1 MCARTHIITYAIYI
15 QAHTIHTLHTL
26 NKTINNVYKTITDFI
41 LTDYKDVKEKFFL
54 EIPVPLSFTM
64 KSLSACPSCR
74 HKASRQAPVSQP
86 FTHLAVLGWHWGGR
100 CGISHHLLS
109 MQQDDTICSTLKPSQ
124 LYRLNQGL
132 CRDLILFL
140 GGWGKGTL
148 YVNNVHFIF

>member
-15 QAHTIHTLHTL
+15 QAPTTHTLHTL

-54 EIPVPLSFTM
+54 EIPVPLSFT
-64 KSLSACPSCR
+64 LPSCR
-74 HKASRQAPVSQP
+74 HRHPDRLPVSQA

-109 MQQDDTICSTLKPSQ
+109 RQQDDTICSKLKPHQ

-132 CRDLILFL
+132 WRDLILLL
-140 GGWGKGTL
+140 GGRGKGTL
-148 YVNNVHFIF
+148 YVNNVHFIFWL